1 MSTVDGLTKDRM
13 LAIEAASVVS
23 GEVDNGTGHLILTT
37 HGGTEIDA
45 GNVMGNAVDAT
56 TTLKGIVELATD
68 AEALTGTD
76 TVRAVTPANLK
87 PIFDAKQPLDE
98 DLTDI
103 SGLSPSTN
111 DMLAYIA
118 GHWANRTVAQIKT
131 ALAIAIADVSG
142 LTAALGGTQPLDS
155 DLTAIAGLSPA
166 ANDTMQFIG
175 GNWTNRSVSQV
186 KTTLAIAQSDVS
198 GLTTALGLLATLASP
213 TFTGTVTLSGRQVI
227 TPDAISIS
235 GGNASI
241 DASTGNVFDIAAT
254 VNFTLA
260 NPTNPTNGQ
269 VLHLRITQDATGSR
283 VMTLGT
289 AWSST
294 STITLST
301 GANKV
306 DHLVAMY
313 HSGASKWHITGF
325 LAGF

>member
-1 MSTVDGLTKDRM
+1 
-13 LAIEAASVVS
+13 
-23 GEVDNGTGHLILTT
+23 
-37 HGGTEIDA
+37 
-45 GNVMGNAVDAT
+45 
-56 TTLKGIVELATD
+56 
-68 AEALTGTD
+68 
-76 TVRAVTPANLK
+76 
-87 PIFDAKQPLDE
+87 
-98 DLTDI
+98 
-103 SGLSPSTN
+103 
-111 DMLAYIA
+111 
-118 GHWANRTVAQIKT
+118 
-131 ALAIAIADVSG
+131 
-142 LTAALGGTQPLDS
+142 
-155 DLTAIAGLSPA
+155 
-166 ANDTMQFIG
+166 
-175 GNWTNRSVSQV
+175 
-186 KTTLAIAQSDVS
+186 
-198 GLTTALGLLATLASP
+198 LGLLATLASP

-254 VNFTLA
+254 ANFTLA